1 MRAGNRRPLV
11 LAFMAVMAGVNG
23 LSAHRLDEYLQAA
36 RIDIEPDRAEV
47 QLDLTPGV
55 AVAEG
60 IIADIDRDRDGLLSA
75 DEKDA
80 YVSRVLGAVV
90 LELDGRPLHV
100 RSTAATFP
108 EIDAFRR
115 GEGTI
120 RVQTR
125 AVLPPLADGDHQ
137 LHFRNTHDRGASVYL
152 ANALVPKSARVGVT
166 AQRRDGDQSELTID
180 FVTSPG
186 SATPV
191 RIWLL
196 TTLAG
201 VALTGFLT
209 KRWRARSKRGR
220 MLSVASAAALGTLA
234 AGLFSVTPFAQ
245 KSEPPARTSFVEL
258 DAVVLDKGGRSVR
271 GLHKGDFQIE
281 EDGQSVALASVTE
294 VAAAGISGR
303 DDGRSVVLLLYN
315 TDVRSQILARQFV
328 ARARPADSIAVVRMT
343 HRDDEVAGDRREAL
357 RRIDE
362 PQGINIVQGR
372 SRVEDSLETIAR
384 VARDLES
391 TEHRHKVLVCIASRS
406 LCDVYLA
413 PPKTESLL
421 WPHWTKAVDAAAR
434 ANVSVYYVDPSGT
447 ATLTRPPLGD
457 GLVEHT
463 GGDTFF
469 NSNNYQH
476 IVDRVWDEAGHH
488 YILGYEPTAEPREL
502 HTIDVRTTRAG
513 LHVRARRSR
522 GD

>member
-1 MRAGNRRPLV
+1 
-11 LAFMAVMAGVNG
+11 
-23 LSAHRLDEYLQAA
+23 
-36 RIDIEPDRAEV
+36 
-47 QLDLTPGV
+47 
-55 AVAEG
+55 
-60 IIADIDRDRDGLLSA
+60 
-75 DEKDA
+75 
-80 YVSRVLGAVV
+80 
-90 LELDGRPLHV
+90 
-100 RSTAATFP
+100 
-108 EIDAFRR
+108 
-115 GEGTI
+115 
-120 RVQTR
+120 
-125 AVLPPLADGDHQ
+125 
-137 LHFRNTHDRGASVYL
+137 
-152 ANALVPKSARVGVT
+152 
-166 AQRRDGDQSELTID
+166 
-180 FVTSPG
+180 
-186 SATPV
+186 
-191 RIWLL
+191 
-196 TTLAG
+196 
-201 VALTGFLT
+201 
-209 KRWRARSKRGR
+209 
-220 MLSVASAAALGTLA
+220 
-234 AGLFSVTPFAQ
+234 
-245 KSEPPARTSFVEL
+245 
-258 DAVVLDKGGRSVR
+258 
-271 GLHKGDFQIE
+271 
-281 EDGQSVALASVTE
+281 
-294 VAAAGISGR
+294 VAAAGIAGS

-391 TEHRHKVLVCIASRS
+391 TERRHKVLVCIATRP
-406 LCDVYLA
+406 LCDVYVA
-413 PPKTESLL
+413 PPKAESLL

-488 YILGYEPTAEPREL
+488 YMLGYEATAEVREL
-502 HTIDVRTTRAG
+502 HTIDVRMTRAG

>member
-1 MRAGNRRPLV
+1 
-11 LAFMAVMAGVNG
+11 MAVMAAVNG

-100 RSTAATFP
+100 RPTAATFP
-108 EIDAFRR
+108 ELDAFRR

-120 RVQTR
+120 RVQSG

-191 RIWLL
+191 RMWLL
-196 TTLAG
+196 ATSRRRGGSGWVPDQAMESTEQEGPYAQRRVRPPPWVRSPLASSPRPLSHRSQNHPRARHSSSSTPSSSTRVNDRFAG
-201 VALTGFLT
+201 ST
-209 KRWRARSKRGR
+209 KEIFRSRRTANPLLSPASRRWRPPESRG
-220 MLSVASAAALGTLA
+220 G
-234 AGLFSVTPFAQ
+234 
-245 KSEPPARTSFVEL
+245 
-258 DAVVLDKGGRSVR
+258 
-271 GLHKGDFQIE
+271 
-281 EDGQSVALASVTE
+281 
-294 VAAAGISGR
+294 

-406 LCDVYLA
+406 LCDVYRGAAQDRKLA
-413 PPKTESLL
+413 
-421 WPHWTKAVDAAAR
+421 VAALDEGGR
-434 ANVSVYYVDPSGT
+434 RGGT
-447 ATLTRPPLGD
+447 S
-457 GLVEHT
+457 EC
-463 GGDTFF
+463 
-469 NSNNYQH
+469 Q
-476 IVDRVWDEAGHH
+476 RV
-488 YILGYEPTAEPREL
+488 LR
-502 HTIDVRTTRAG
+502 
-513 LHVRARRSR
+513 
-522 GD
+522 